1 MDVLDDYGNSLKQ
14 RGVPAVL
21 VNGTTGEGTLLT
33 LGERKQLT
41 EAWRKVCTKHDI
53 YLMVMI
59 TGCNLKGVEELA
71 RHAEKFHVD
80 GVLCLPELY
89 HKPKSIEKLVDY
101 FKIISNFCPETAL
114 YYYHY
119 PVMSGVDLNVAEF
132 MERAKQEIPT
142 FYGIKY
148 TSGDLEKGIQC
159 LKHGQV
165 FLGSDTVLLGA
176 MALGFNSTI
185 MTTLNICP
193 EHSIRIMDAFNKGKL
208 SEALQHQQKLNYE
221 IQEILKLSEFLI
233 ENSEIFLNFSF

>member
-1 MDVLDDYGNSLKQ
+1 MKK

-33 LGERKQLT
+33 IDERKKLAEKWR
-41 EAWRKVCTKHDI
+41 EACTKHEI

-59 TGCNLKGVEELA
+59 TGCNFKAVAELA
-71 RHAEKFHVD
+71 KHAAQTQVD

-89 HKPKSIEKLVDY
+89 HKPKSTDQLVQY
-101 FKIISNFCPETAL
+101 MKNIGEFCPKIPL

-119 PVMSGVDLNVAEF
+119 PAMSAVDLNVAEF
-132 MERAKQEIPT
+132 MEKAKKEIPT

-148 TSGDLEKGIQC
+148 TSGDLEKGVPC

-165 FLGSDTVLLGA
+165 FLGCDVVLLGA
-176 MALGFNSTI
+176 LALGFTSTI

-193 EHSIRIMDAFNKGKL
+193 EYSIKIVELLKNGKVQ
-208 SEALQHQQKLNYE
+208 EARDVQYKLNDE
-221 IQEILKLSEFLI
+221 IKNILSKI
-233 ENSEIFLNFSF
+233 CWSFT